1 MKENPTLH
9 YIAEVLHNMPAG
21 WLNTTTHRLDIYEEK
36 LAKTQFLAQFEA
48 LYKIM
53 PLLKH

>member
-36 LAKTQFLAQFEA
+36 LAKHTVLSPVRSLIQC
-48 LYKIM
+48 K
-53 PLLKH
+53 